1 MPVIWEKAVT
11 DGGSLFWSTLGWNGQ
26 NVVEWENSRIYAVH
40 LMTANQSKMRRA
52 HLVSVDIGVDW
63 VENGRTGE
71 SPHPEAEKKQAGWV
85 ENGRAGES
93 PQPEVAEKQ
102 EGWVE
107 IGRAGE
113 NPQPEGKEKQA
124 GWVESGRARET
135 PQPEA
140 TRSSAR

>member
-1 MPVIWEKAVT
+1 M
-11 DGGSLFWSTLGWNGQ
+11 
-26 NVVEWENSRIYAVH
+26 VEWENSRIYAVH

-71 SPHPEAEKKQAGWV
+71 SPQPEAEKKQAGWV
-85 ENGRAGES
+85 ENGGTGES
-93 PQPEVAEKQ
+93 PQPEAK
-102 EGWVE
+102 
-107 IGRAGE
+107 
-113 NPQPEGKEKQA
+113 KKQA
-124 GWVESGRARET
+124 GWVENGRAGEN